1 MSKSAPS
8 IDRPDESAAQQ
19 QSTSDDSGCVFSQ
32 TQIQIILA
40 AERLFAKT
48 GIDSVSLREI
58 AAKAHQRN
66 NFAVQYHFGSREN
79 LVRAVFRHR
88 MQQMEEQRGR
98 MLVEAERNGSLHQI
112 RTLLDMVYLP
122 QLRLLD
128 VDGNHSYA
136 NFLCQYLLRQRSQ
149 EFGDFGTQL
158 PPHLDQILK
167 LLRIRLGHLPT
178 AAAQRR
184 LVSASLVFLNILM
197 VYGEKAVSGE
207 STAESFD
214 AALSDT
220 MSQIELAICSPLT
233 IREGTSSPL
242 NI

>member
-1 MSKSAPS
+1 VLVNVVPLPDSVNSQMKQQPKTSVTNSFGFSK
-8 IDRPDESAAQQ
+8 
-19 QSTSDDSGCVFSQ
+19 

-40 AERLFAKT
+40 AEKLFAKT

-58 AAKAHQRN
+58 AVKAHQRN
-66 NFAVQYHFGSREN
+66 NYAVQYHFGSREN
-79 LVRAVFRHR
+79 LVRAVFGHR
-88 MQQMEEQRGR
+88 MQQMEEQRGH
-98 MLVEAERNGSLHQI
+98 MLVEAERNGTLHNI

-128 VDGNHSYA
+128 ADGNHSYA

-149 EFGDFGTQL
+149 EFGDFGTRL
-158 PPHLDQILK
+158 PAHLDQILK

-184 LVSASLVFLNILM
+184 LISASLVFLNILM
-197 VYGEKAVSGE
+197 VYGESENGE
-207 STAESFD
+207 SRAESFD

-233 IREGTSSPL
+233 LPDASA
-242 NI
+242 

>member
-1 MSKSAPS
+1 VTVVPLPDSVNSQMKQQPKTSVTNSFGFSK
-8 IDRPDESAAQQ
+8 
-19 QSTSDDSGCVFSQ
+19 

-40 AERLFAKT
+40 AEKLFAKT

-58 AAKAHQRN
+58 AVKAHQRN
-66 NFAVQYHFGSREN
+66 NYAVQYHFGSREN
-79 LVRAVFRHR
+79 LVRAVFGHR
-88 MQQMEEQRGR
+88 MQQMEEQRGH
-98 MLVEAERNGSLHQI
+98 MLVEAERNGTLHNI

-128 VDGNHSYA
+128 ADGNHSYA

-149 EFGDFGTQL
+149 EFGDFGTRL
-158 PPHLDQILK
+158 PAHLDQILK

-184 LVSASLVFLNILM
+184 LISASLVFLNILM
-197 VYGEKAVSGE
+197 VYGESENSE
-207 STAESFD
+207 SRAESFD

-233 IREGTSSPL
+233 LPDASA
-242 NI
+242 

>member
-1 MSKSAPS
+1 MKRQPKTTPS
-8 IDRPDESAAQQ
+8 HSGGF
-19 QSTSDDSGCVFSQ
+19 ST

-40 AERLFAKT
+40 AEKLFAKT

-66 NFAVQYHFGSREN
+66 NYAVQYHFGSREN
-79 LVRAVFRHR
+79 LVRAIFSHR
-88 MQQMEEQRGR
+88 MEQMEEQRGQ
-98 MLVEAERNGSLHQI
+98 MLLEAERSGTLHDI
-112 RTLLDMVYLP
+112 RTLLEMVYLP

-128 VDGNHSYA
+128 ADGNHSYA

-158 PPHLDQILK
+158 PAHLDQILR

-197 VYGEKAVSGE
+197 VYGE
-207 STAESFD
+207 TANSKSRTEDF
-214 AALSDT
+214 ATALRDT
-220 MSQIELAICSPLT
+220 MSQIELAIGSPFS
-233 IREGTSSPL
+233 G
-242 NI
+242 

>member
-1 MSKSAPS
+1 MKQKGANTGANDWSAFSK
-8 IDRPDESAAQQ
+8 
-19 QSTSDDSGCVFSQ
+19 

-40 AERLFAKT
+40 AEKLFART

-58 AAKAHQRN
+58 AVKAHQRN
-66 NFAVQYHFGSREN
+66 NFAIQYHFGSREN
-79 LVRAVFRHR
+79 LVRAVFSHR

-98 MLVEAERNGSLHQI
+98 MLAEADRIGKLHDI

-122 QLRLLD
+122 QLGLLD
-128 VDGNHSYA
+128 ADGNHSYA

-149 EFGDFGTQL
+149 EFGDFGTRL
-158 PPHLDQILK
+158 PMHLDQILK
-167 LLRIRLGHLPT
+167 LLRIRLGYLPT

-197 VYGEKAVSGE
+197 VYGETKEGAE
-207 STAESFD
+207 RTESFE

-220 MSQIELAICSPLT
+220 MSQIELAMCAPLAA
-233 IREGTSSPL
+233 IDPPGTSSKVQVGD
-242 NI
+242 

>member
-1 MSKSAPS
+1 
-8 IDRPDESAAQQ
+8 
-19 QSTSDDSGCVFSQ
+19 
-32 TQIQIILA
+32 
-40 AERLFAKT
+40 
-48 GIDSVSLREI
+48 
-58 AAKAHQRN
+58 
-66 NFAVQYHFGSREN
+66 
-79 LVRAVFRHR
+79 
-88 MQQMEEQRGR
+88 

-158 PPHLDQILK
+158 PPYLDQILK

-197 VYGEKAVSGE
+197 VYGEKPASGE
-207 STAESFD
+207 SRAESFD

-220 MSQIELAICSPLT
+220 MSQIELAIGSPLT
-233 IREGTSSPL
+233 IQVGV
-242 NI
+242 

>member
-1 MSKSAPS
+1 MNVVPLPDSVNSQMKQQPKTSVTNSFGFSK
-8 IDRPDESAAQQ
+8 
-19 QSTSDDSGCVFSQ
+19 

-40 AERLFAKT
+40 AEKLFAKT

-58 AAKAHQRN
+58 AVKAHQRN
-66 NFAVQYHFGSREN
+66 NYAVQYHFGSREN
-79 LVRAVFRHR
+79 LVRAVFGHR
-88 MQQMEEQRGR
+88 MQQMEEQRGH
-98 MLVEAERNGSLHQI
+98 MLVEAERNGTLHNI

-128 VDGNHSYA
+128 ADGNHSYA

-149 EFGDFGTQL
+149 EFGDFGTRL
-158 PPHLDQILK
+158 PAHLDQILK
-167 LLRIRLGHLPT
+167 LLRIRLGHLHT

-184 LVSASLVFLNILM
+184 LISASLVFLNILM
-197 VYGEKAVSGE
+197 VYGESENGE
-207 STAESFD
+207 SRAESFD

-233 IREGTSSPL
+233 LPDASA
-242 NI
+242 

>member
-1 MSKSAPS
+1 LIPRFFSK
-8 IDRPDESAAQQ
+8 
-19 QSTSDDSGCVFSQ
+19 

-40 AERLFAKT
+40 AEKLFAKT

-66 NFAVQYHFGSREN
+66 NCAVQYHFGSREN
-79 LVRAVFRHR
+79 LVRAVFGHR

-98 MLVEAERNGSLHQI
+98 MLVAAERNGTLHNI

-128 VDGNHSYA
+128 AEGNHSYA

-158 PPHLDQILK
+158 PAHLDQILK
-167 LLRIRLGHLPT
+167 LLRIRLGYLPT

-184 LVSASLVFLNILM
+184 LVGASLVFLNILM
-197 VYGEKAVSGE
+197 VYGQTQDGE
-207 STAESFD
+207 SRAESFE
-214 AALSDT
+214 AALADT
-220 MSQIELAICSPLT
+220 MSQIELSICSPLT
-233 IREGTSSPL
+233 ARAPPTAPAKVHGGE
-242 NI
+242 